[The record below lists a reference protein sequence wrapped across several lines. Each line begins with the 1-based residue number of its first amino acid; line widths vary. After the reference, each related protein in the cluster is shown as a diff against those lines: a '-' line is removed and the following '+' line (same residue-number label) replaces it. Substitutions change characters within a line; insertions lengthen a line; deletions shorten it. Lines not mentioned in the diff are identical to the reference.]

1 MKKHSFAFIMAFLL
15 GLLIVAS
22 PVMAQ
27 FGQAPTDAK
36 EISAQEAAKSY
47 PPPKGGYPVGD
58 LTAGTG
64 IVKSPFSPHRL
75 FSTHYFGKDGKPV
88 SVKRGA
94 LILDS
99 GAKQLFVN
107 P

>member
-1 MKKHSFAFIMAFLL
+1 MKKHSFAFITAFLL

-27 FGQAPTDAK
+27 FGQAPADAK

-47 PPPKGGYPVGD
+47 PPPKSGYPVGE
-58 LTAGTG
+58 LTAGKG
-64 IVKSPFSPHRL
+64 IVKSPYSPHKS
-75 FSTHYFGKDGKPV
+75 FATHYFGKDGKEV

-94 LILDS
+94 LILDPGS
-99 GAKQLFVN
+99 KQLFVN

>member
-1 MKKHSFAFIMAFLL
+1 MKKYSFALITACLL
-15 GLLIVAS
+15 SLLIAAS
-22 PVMAQ
+22 PAMAQ

-47 PPPKGGYPVGD
+47 PPPKTGYPAGE
-58 LTAGTG
+58 LTAGKG
-64 IVKSPFSPHRL
+64 IVKSPFSPHRS
-75 FSTHYFGKDGKPV
+75 FATHYFGKDGKEV

-94 LILDS
+94 FILDP

>member
-1 MKKHSFAFIMAFLL
+1 MKKYSFALITACLL
-15 GLLIVAS
+15 GMLIAAS
-22 PVMAQ
+22 PAMAQ

-47 PPPKGGYPVGD
+47 PPPKSGYAVGE
-58 LTAGTG
+58 LTAGKG

-75 FSTHYFGKDGKPV
+75 FSTHYVGKDGKAV
-88 SVKRGA
+88 SVNRGA
-94 LILDS
+94 LILDA
-99 GAKQLFVN
+99 GAKQVFVN